1 MGDDDLY
8 NSNILISRFKAQ
20 RISRTLYDA
29 LDVSVTFPEKNT
41 KLKIN
46 LPNSKIKVAW
56 FILTRKE
63 LMV

>member
-20 RISRTLYDA
+20 RISRTLDDA
-29 LDVSVTFPEKNT
+29 LDVSVTFPEKNI

-46 LPNSKIKVAW
+46 LPNSKIKVA
-56 FILTRKE
+56 
-63 LMV
+63 